1 MKKQIFFIAVLASVL
16 VFSSCSRMGELPA
29 NLFRTTPSPLEVRGG
44 TIDARV
50 DGRFPEGFFNRNA
63 VITVTPVLVFEG
75 QEVRG
80 TPRTFQGERVTGNN
94 QVINR
99 RQGGAFIIPATFN
112 FVPEMAQSELFL
124 EFNIEGGRGY
134 IPRVKVA
141 DGVNATSTLANAG
154 ELAPAIA
161 PDAFQRIIQQT
172 QEAQILFAIQQ
183 SDLRASETRSQ
194 AVRDLTAAVRV
205 AAETEN
211 MEVYNLSI
219 VGAASPDGPFDLNRN
234 LADRRTNVAANFLNQ
249 ELRRQ
254 RTPVAIGTDRIYED
268 WEGFQRLMEESTIRD
283 RDLILRILAM
293 HTDPVV
299 REREIRNMSAAFTE
313 IADEILPQLRRS
325 RMELTVNIIGRSDE
339 EITALAASNP
349 SVLSVEELLYA
360 ATLTDNLNE
369 KARIYREVIRLFPND
384 ARGYNNLGMVMLQ
397 QGNAAQALNYFQRAA
412 RIDPNNPNVNYN
424 LGLIALMNGETVRAE
439 EFFGRAAGTGA
450 DLNQALGTLYIK
462 TGEHT
467 RAGTAFAGAASNNA
481 ALTQILNNDYNA
493 ARRTLAAVANPDGMT
508 AYLQA
513 IVAARTNDRDAVYSN
528 LRTAVQRDRELARR
542 AMTDME
548 FARFRTDQTF
558 LSIVR

>member
-1 MKKQIFFIAVLASVL
+1 
-16 VFSSCSRMGELPA
+16 
-29 NLFRTTPSPLEVRGG
+29 
-44 TIDARV
+44 
-50 DGRFPEGFFNRNA
+50 
-63 VITVTPVLVFEG
+63 
-75 QEVRG
+75 
-80 TPRTFQGERVTGNN
+80 
-94 QVINR
+94 
-99 RQGGAFIIPATFN
+99 
-112 FVPEMAQSELFL
+112 
-124 EFNIEGGRGY
+124 
-134 IPRVKVA
+134 
-141 DGVNATSTLANAG
+141 
-154 ELAPAIA
+154 
-161 PDAFQRIIQQT
+161 
-172 QEAQILFAIQQ
+172 
-183 SDLRASETRSQ
+183 
-194 AVRDLTAAVRV
+194 
-205 AAETEN
+205 
-211 MEVYNLSI
+211 
-219 VGAASPDGPFDLNRN
+219 
-234 LADRRTNVAANFLNQ
+234 
-249 ELRRQ
+249 
-254 RTPVAIGTDRIYED
+254 
-268 WEGFQRLMEESTIRD
+268 LMEESTIRD

-339 EITALAASNP
+339 EITALAVSNP

-369 KARIYREVIRLFPND
+369 QARIYREVIRLFPND

-397 QGNAAQALNYFQRAA
+397 QGNAAQALNYFQRAS

-424 LGLIALMNGETVRAE
+424 LGLIALMNGETERAE
-439 EFFGRAAGTGA
+439 EFFGRAVGTGA

-467 RAGTAFAGAASNNA
+467 RARTAFAEAASNNA

-493 ARRTLAAVANPDGMT
+493 ARRTLAAVANPDGIT

-528 LRTAVQRDRELARR
+528 LRTAVQRDRDLARR